1 MATEVMVNCNCGFDG
16 CYAQSTTDFKEGAS
30 MKVRKAII
38 PAAGLGTRFLPA
50 TKAQP
55 KEMLPI
61 VDKPT
66 IQYII
71 EEAVAS
77 GIEDIMIVTG
87 RGKRAIEDHFDK
99 SYELED
105 VLRQREKWDE
115 LEQIQAIAEIANI
128 HYIRQKEP
136 RGLGH
141 AIWCARKFIG
151 DEPFAVLLGDDIALS
166 QKPCLKQLIEVYE
179 RYHCTVVGVQEVEPE
194 DVSKYGIIEPKP
206 AEIEPGVMHVDNLV
220 EKPAKEAAPSRFAI
234 MGRYVLRPEIFES
247 LEHLKPGAGGEIQLT
262 DAIRALNETKAV
274 LALNFEGRRYDVG
287 DKFGFIKA
295 TIDIALQRD
304 DLREELYDYLSQLVQ
319 RRNLQ
324 DQPVG
329 VPK

>member
-1 MATEVMVNCNCGFDG
+1 
-16 CYAQSTTDFKEGAS
+16 

-77 GIEDIMIVTG
+77 GIEDIIIVSG

-99 SYELED
+99 SYELEETLAKKGKHEM
-105 VLRQREKWDE
+105 LREVQE
-115 LEQIQAIAEIANI
+115 IANLANI

-136 RGLGH
+136 KGLGH
-141 AIWCARKFIG
+141 AIYCASRFIG
-151 DEPFAVLLGDDIALS
+151 NEPFAVLLGDDIVKS
-166 QKPCLKQLIEVYE
+166 DIPCTKQLIDVYE
-179 RYHCTVVGVQEVEPE
+179 KYGQAVVGVQMVDQK
-194 DVSKYGIIEPKP
+194 DVSKYGIVAPKD
-206 AEIEPGVMHVDNLV
+206 EKEEGVISVETLV
-220 EKPAKEAAPSRFAI
+220 EKPPVHEAPSRYAI
-234 MGRYVLRPEIFES
+234 MGRYVLTPDIFNI
-247 LEHLKPGAGGEIQLT
+247 LEDLPAGAGGEIQLT
-262 DAIRALNETKAV
+262 DAIKILNEKHPI
-274 LALNFEGRRYDVG
+274 LAYNFKGIRYDVG

-295 TIDIALQRD
+295 TIDFALERE
-304 DLREELYDYLSQLVQ
+304 DLKDQVYQYLCKVTDS
-319 RRNLQ
+319 N
-324 DQPVG
+324 G
-329 VPK
+329 GN

>member
-1 MATEVMVNCNCGFDG
+1 
-16 CYAQSTTDFKEGAS
+16 

-77 GIEDIMIVTG
+77 GIEDIIIVSG

-99 SYELED
+99 SYELEETLAKKGKQKMLD
-105 VLRQREKWDE
+105 MVQ
-115 LEQIQAIAEIANI
+115 EISSLANI

-136 RGLGH
+136 KGLGH
-141 AIWCARKFIG
+141 AINCASRFIG
-151 DEPFAVLLGDDIALS
+151 NEPFAVLLGDDIVRS
-166 QKPCLKQLIEVYE
+166 EVPCTRQLMDAFEQSE
-179 RYHCTVVGVQEVEPE
+179 RSVVGVQQVPQE
-194 DVSKYGIIEPKP
+194 DTSKYGIIAPTSETK
-206 AEIEPGVMHVDNLV
+206 EGDKLISVSSLV
-220 EKPAKEAAPSRFAI
+220 EKPKAEEAPSRYAI
-234 MGRYVLRPEIFES
+234 MGRYILTPEIFS
-247 LEHLKPGAGGEIQLT
+247 ILDDLPPGAGGEIQLT
-262 DAIRALNETKAV
+262 DALKVLNETQPIHAY
-274 LALNFEGRRYDVG
+274 NFDGQRYDVG

-295 TIDIALQRD
+295 SIDFALERE
-304 DLREELYDYLSQLVQ
+304 DLRNQVMDYLKEVIK
-319 RRNLQ
+319 
-324 DQPVG
+324 D
-329 VPK
+329 